1 MVGAGCDEEAIKR
14 GQYRLRKQAAPLG
27 FQLIPYRT
35 GDVPW
40 ESDSPTCTRLVLHF
54 SENGVNQG
62 LAPVLRLKNSGND
75 HQALV

>member
-40 ESDSPTCTRLVLHF
+40 ESPRVRQCKGTAHAEGQRQTEPRWPASVVSDSYR
-54 SENGVNQG
+54 EI
-62 LAPVLRLKNSGND
+62 A
-75 HQALV
+75 